1 MTSEYRAFFK
11 ELFFNFKHSQL
22 VRTAVMNHFREY
34 VLDNDQR
41 IEKDIRQTTKKTKE
55 KK

>member
-1 MTSEYRAFFK
+1 
-11 ELFFNFKHSQL
+11 
-22 VRTAVMNHFREY
+22 MNHFREY

-41 IEKDIRQTTKKTKE
+41 IEKDIRQSTEKPKE